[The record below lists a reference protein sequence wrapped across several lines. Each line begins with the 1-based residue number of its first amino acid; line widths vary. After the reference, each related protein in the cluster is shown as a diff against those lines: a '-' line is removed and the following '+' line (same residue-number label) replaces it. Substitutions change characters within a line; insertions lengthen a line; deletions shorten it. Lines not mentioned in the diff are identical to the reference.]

1 MKRFVSILLATLL
14 LLGISL
20 VSASAYTLPDNFS
33 ISAEEGTPFDSVE
46 GEAIGYIGDADNSL
60 NVTVKDATAIQ
71 KHLAQL
77 ITFEGVSLVLADV
90 DLSSDI
96 TIKDATIIQKWLAN
110 LEIPQPVF
118 HLLYTDE
125 EAPALSLVGTWETES
140 DLAQSINEMLP
151 LYTDDELLLEH
162 VNITTFPAKLIYT
175 FTDDGKL
182 IAQPEKNSIE
192 AGILLVKKELEGDL
206 ANYIEAVAKQ
216 SGLNMSAQQL
226 IKFMGYNSMSELVDE
241 MFPMDVVNDMSKP
254 TNATYRIDGSKLYIT
269 QEGYEEDYYENFTL
283 TEDTL
288 TFTSNSNGANEN
300 LYPVVFDRVN

>member
-1 MKRFVSILLATLL
+1 MKRIVSILLATLL

-20 VSASAYTLPDNFS
+20 VSASAYTLPENFS

-71 KHLAQL
+71 KHIAGLL
-77 ITFEGVSLVLADV
+77 TLEGASEILADT

-182 IAQPEKNSIE
+182 IAEPEKNSVE
-192 AGILLVKKELEGDL
+192 AGIILVKEELEGDL

-254 TNATYRIDGSKLYIT
+254 TNATYRVDGSKLYIT